1 MKDRYD
7 FSRGKRGAID
17 PVPKGRTRITIP
29 IDDEILNWFREKV
42 NAAGGGDY
50 CALIN
55 NALKDYVRTRKDPL
69 EEVVRRV
76 VREELSSSRRGKK
89 SKTTPSA
96 KGELAKR

>member
-50 CALIN
+50 YALIN
-55 NALKDYVRTRKDPL
+55 NALKEYVQSRKDRL

-89 SKTTPSA
+89 GKQVPTRKAS
-96 KGELAKR
+96 